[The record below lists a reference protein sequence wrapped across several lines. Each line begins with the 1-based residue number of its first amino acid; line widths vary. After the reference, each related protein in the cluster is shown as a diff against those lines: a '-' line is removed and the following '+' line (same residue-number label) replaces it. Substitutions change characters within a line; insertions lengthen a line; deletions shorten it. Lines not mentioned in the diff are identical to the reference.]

1 MNTIK
6 KQLHLL
12 TFSLAIVMSLLT
24 VGCHYTS
31 HQADSHDRYTC
42 PMHPQIISDQP
53 GTCPICKMDLVKTDA
68 SKETAIH
75 LMKDQIEL
83 ANIKF
88 EKAKKEEIGYENIL
102 TGKLVG
108 NENTTVVIS
117 SRMDGRI
124 EKLFFKETGMFVNK
138 GQPLYQIYSESLAA
152 FAREYILAVKQQQ
165 EIDSE
170 RYRNLVG
177 AAAKKLSLLGLTAS
191 QISDQAKASS
201 TSPYFTILAPA
212 SGTISK
218 IEITEGQSVT
228 EGSAMMRLENFST
241 LWAEAELPQN
251 DLSFQVGQKVKVILE
266 NESVETTIRF
276 IKPELQSNGQIAIVR
291 AEISNE
297 GKHLQLGMQANFS
310 ITQSAHHAVVV
321 PLESVIRDEAGSYV
335 WIVAGDGSFHP
346 QKVKTGIETA
356 DKIEIT
362 WGLVESEQIVIS
374 GAYLLHS
381 ERELR
386 HGSVA
391 NNHDHEKM

>member
-1 MNTIK
+1 
-6 KQLHLL
+6 
-12 TFSLAIVMSLLT
+12 
-24 VGCHYTS
+24 
-31 HQADSHDRYTC
+31 
-42 PMHPQIISDQP
+42 
-53 GTCPICKMDLVKTDA
+53 MDLVKTDA